1 MTIIKR
7 SSVGSIDAAE
17 DKKPITYCLH
27 CEEFGLRRP
36 LGERI
41 YKPDEFGNLS
51 IPADHDKWRQCYY
64 CGNTYPKYA
73 VKEESMI
80 EPFVT
85 VSDNPFDQLSST
97 ITAADSGRGGKRGV
111 GVLGHRKKRDPY
123 KDEDI
128 NKEIRHGGKV
138 ISYSES

>member
-7 SSVGSIDAAE
+7 SSVGSIDSSE

-36 LGERI
+36 LGERA
-41 YKPDEFGNLS
+41 YKPDKEGRLI
-51 IPADHDKWRQCYY
+51 IPADHDLWRQCYY
-64 CGNTYPKYA
+64 CGNIYPKHA

-85 VSDNPFDQLSST
+85 VSDNPFDQLSSV
-97 ITAADSGRGGKRGV
+97 IKPVDSGRGGRRGA
-111 GVLGHRKKRDPY
+111 GINHRKKRDPY

-128 NKEIRHGGKV
+128 NREIKHGGKV
-138 ISYSES
+138 ISYSET

>member
-1 MTIIKR
+1 MIKR
-7 SSVGSIDAAE
+7 SSVGSIDSSE
-17 DKKPITYCLH
+17 DKKTITYCLH

-41 YKPDEFGNLS
+41 YKPDEFGRLQ
-51 IPADHDKWRQCYY
+51 IPADHDLWRQCYY
-64 CGNTYPKYA
+64 CGNIYPKYA

-85 VSDNPFDQLSST
+85 VSQNPFDQLSST
-97 ITAADSGRGGKRGV
+97 ITAVDSGRGGRRGT
-111 GVLGHRKKRDPY
+111 GISHRKKRDPY
-123 KDEDI
+123 NDDDI

-138 ISYSES
+138 LSHSET